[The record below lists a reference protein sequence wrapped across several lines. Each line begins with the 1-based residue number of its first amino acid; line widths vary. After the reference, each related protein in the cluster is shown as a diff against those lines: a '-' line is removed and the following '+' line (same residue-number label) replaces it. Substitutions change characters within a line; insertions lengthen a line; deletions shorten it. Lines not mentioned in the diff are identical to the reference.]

1 MCETSE
7 AKVADFDDA
16 RRSDEDIGWFQVA
29 VDNMGLMQIEETIQK
44 LVRQRL
50 EHGGGDGGA
59 EGLSMMMNDLLSLC
73 Q

>member
-29 VDNMGLMQIEETIQK
+29 VDNVGLMQIEETIQK

-50 EHGGGDGGA
+50 EHGGGD
-59 EGLSMMMNDLLSLC
+59 
-73 Q
+73 

>member
-7 AKVADFDDA
+7 AKVADFDDT

-29 VDNMGLMQIEETIQK
+29 VDNVGPMQIEETIQK

-50 EHGGGDGGA
+50 EHGGGD
-59 EGLSMMMNDLLSLC
+59 
-73 Q
+73 